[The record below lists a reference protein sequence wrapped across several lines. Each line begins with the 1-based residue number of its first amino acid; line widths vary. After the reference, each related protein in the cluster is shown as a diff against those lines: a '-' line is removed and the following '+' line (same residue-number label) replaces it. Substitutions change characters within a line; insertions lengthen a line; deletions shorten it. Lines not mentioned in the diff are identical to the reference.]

1 MRKILAF
8 MVSCVLVAGFWL
20 AVAGQTG
27 IQQTQVVKPAIPF
40 GLEDGTPVKLRL
52 MRNLSSADAR
62 IGEMVDFEVLEDVK
76 VNGIVVIA
84 RGGLAI
90 ATVTAAQAK
99 RRMGRGGKLDVNID
113 YVKLVSGEKVA
124 LRAVKGGQGGGH
136 VGVMT
141 TAIVA
146 TSLVFFPAAPLF
158 LFMKGKDITIPKGTE
173 VTAYING
180 TAELEQAKFMP
191 PEPAKPRAPG
201 ILVKTEGVP
210 TVKLT
215 LESTPSG
222 AEILIDGVS
231 FGKTPQT
238 IPLTREKHKV
248 TLSMAGFQTWE
259 RDMDVIEG
267 VLTLRLDPIQQ

>member
-1 MRKILAF
+1 MRKMLACAL
-8 MVSCVLVAGFWL
+8 SCILVAGFWL
-20 AVAGQTG
+20 TAAGQTG
-27 IQQTQVVKPAIPF
+27 IQQTQVVKPAIAF
-40 GLEDGTPVKLRL
+40 GLDDGTPVKLRL
-52 MRNLSSADAR
+52 MRNLTSADAR

-90 ATVTAAQAK
+90 ATVTVAQAK

-113 YVKLVSGEKVA
+113 YVKLVNGEKVA

-173 VTAYING
+173 LTAYING
-180 TAELEQAKFMP
+180 TAELDQAKFVLADP
-191 PEPAKPRAPG
+191 SKPAAPG
-201 ILVKTEGVP
+201 ILVQTAGVP
-210 TVKLT
+210 TVKFT
-215 LESTPSG
+215 LESNPVG
-222 AEILIDGVS
+222 ADILIDGVS
-231 FGKTPQT
+231 FGKTPNT
-238 IPLTREKHKV
+238 IPLTREKHKI

-259 RDMDVIEG
+259 REVSVIEG
-267 VLTLRLDPIQQ
+267 TLNLRLDRVQ

>member
-1 MRKILAF
+1 MRKLLACL
-8 MVSCVLVAGFWL
+8 VSCVLVAGFWL
-20 AVAGQTG
+20 AAAGQTG

-180 TAELEQAKFMP
+180 TAELEKAKFMP
-191 PEPAKPRAPG
+191 PEPAQPRAPG